1 MTIGVSSPRLAGTP
15 VNALLE
21 ALAFAATADDVTGV
35 MVAGHEVVRDGVHI
49 SIDVAAELDRAVRAA
64 WRER

>member
-15 VNALLE
+15 AHALLD

-35 MVAGHEVVRDGVHI
+35 MVAGHKVVRDGAHI
-49 SIDVAAELDRAVRAA
+49 SIDVAAELDRSVRAA